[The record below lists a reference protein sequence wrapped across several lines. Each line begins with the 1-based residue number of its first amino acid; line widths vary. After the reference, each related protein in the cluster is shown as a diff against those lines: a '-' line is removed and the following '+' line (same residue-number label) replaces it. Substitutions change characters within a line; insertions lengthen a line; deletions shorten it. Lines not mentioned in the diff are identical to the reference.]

1 MQKSKLGNKIVC
13 RNNIKLK
20 VPILTE
26 GVLACNTDYSRMDIM
41 ALMFINLWDIHWCA
55 VMTHRNTRPRVPRI
69 SQGADQPYLCLPRD
83 FHSLVTISNQHQ
95 PKGRP
100 RAMCGCVC
108 VWRGG
113 AHLVLWNCY
122 SNHHPRH
129 LLVRLVTKAFQAE
142 PFTAEFC
149 VTGWCFTFS
158 AEGDFYQLISL
169 LMRWRICCI
178 WRLTRR
184 GTSCPRCR
192 GSAETVGTKF
202 ESGGCGYFWG

>member
-1 MQKSKLGNKIVC
+1 MLWW
-13 RNNIKLK
+13 
-20 VPILTE
+20 LT
-26 GVLACNTDYSRMDIM
+26 GTRDLACLVFRK
-41 ALMFINLWDIHWCA
+41 ALINLTSAFLEIFILLWQSVI
-55 VMTHRNTRPRVPRI
+55 NT
-69 SQGADQPYLCLPRD
+69 SPRD
-83 FHSLVTISNQHQ
+83 GLVQCV
-95 PKGRP
+95 GV
-100 RAMCGCVC
+100 CVC
-108 VWRGG
+108 GGGG